1 MMCDEWRTTV
11 MIKRLPE
18 GCTSSKLRDLLCL
31 AGFRDLVDF
40 VYVPMKF
47 VKHLV
52 SHLFWSLF
60 R

>member
-1 MMCDEWRTTV
+1 